1 MAQMESLLAEV
12 VKKIMRISPKKTNIT
27 IKIATKLTLTR
38 ALASCNNLRCAA
50 LSFMGSI
57 FSLSSKVLI
66 SKKLNTQYT
75 RVKTHIMQK

>member
-12 VKKIMRISPKKTNIT
+12 VKKIMRISQKTNIT

-66 SKKLNTQYT
+66 SKKINTQYT
-75 RVKTHIMQK
+75 RVRTHIMQK

>member
-1 MAQMESLLAEV
+1 MESLLAEV
-12 VKKIMRISPKKTNIT
+12 VKKIMRISQKTNIT

-66 SKKLNTQYT
+66 SKKINTQYT
-75 RVKTHIMQK
+75 RVRTHIMQK